1 MKITV
6 ETEDGTCQRVLSDG
20 LGVQQYLNAFADCMA
35 GVSYLQYEFTV
46 EEEDA

>member
-6 ETEDGTCQRVLSDG
+6 ETEDGICQRVVSGCLS
-20 LGVQQYLNAFADCMA
+20 VQQYLNAFADCMS